1 METYRRHETP
11 VTLHTIGG
19 LRDSPLTINEIH
31 KRFTDDEDS
40 VSVNDVVGRE
50 TCRSPLSSLDEL
62 QEQLEGDD
70 EDSVETYSNDG
81 LGQMTQIENSEP
93 DSTSRNPNR
102 SFIDE
107 ALPDLLR
114 SGSPLRRRVSS
125 PVSATL
131 KQVKKEVELSR
142 RRSLKLKAQVDK
154 LQQQNESGPGWSQNK
169 QRVTEEVESVVKL
182 LLPLTDLEASDL
194 PSEAN
199 PLDTALRQ
207 LQNVARRLALSQ
219 ARGKPGED
227 AAILQQALRDRDE
240 AMAKKQAM
248 ESELLKSKNEMMT
261 LNNQL
266 LEAVQSRLELSIEL
280 EAWKDDVQTILH
292 HQLLKQQQ
300 EEQAQKKSSRFS
312 VLRRSNKPLPP
323 KPNYPTMSSP
333 VSSPRSSSPNTS
345 GTPRWTDKFKRGKT
359 SMQDPVV
366 DSQPQRTNGED
377 NFQVVS
383 LD

>member
-19 LRDSPLTINEIH
+19 LR
-31 KRFTDDEDS
+31 FTDDEDS
-40 VSVNDVVGRE
+40 GSSNDADVERQ
-50 TCRSPLSSLDEL
+50 TRRSQLSSLDEL
-62 QEQLEGDD
+62 QEGDD
-70 EDSVETYSNDG
+70 GDSVGTDSNGG
-81 LGQMTQIENSEP
+81 LGRMTLVENSET
-93 DSTSRNPNR
+93 DSTHRNPNR
-102 SFIDE
+102 SFMDE
-107 ALPDLLR
+107 ELPDLLR

-125 PVSATL
+125 PVSDTL

-182 LLPLTDLEASDL
+182 LLPLTDLEDSDL
-194 PSEAN
+194 PCEAN

-207 LQNVARRLALSQ
+207 LQNVARTLALNHTSQ

-240 AMAKKQAM
+240 AIAKKQAM
-248 ESELLKSKNEMMT
+248 ETELLKSKNEMMT

-300 EEQAQKKSSRFS
+300 EEQAQKKSRGFG

-323 KPNYPTMSSP
+323 KPNYPTVSTP

-345 GTPRWTDKFKRGKT
+345 GTQRWTDKFKRGKT
-359 SMQDPVV
+359 SMQEPAVE
-366 DSQPQRTNGED
+366 SQPQRNNRED